1 VWQEVEMWFGAAII
15 IALTLVVLMWPAGR
29 ICRRVGFSPWLGTL
43 IVVPIANIILLW
55 FVALARWP
63 ALDASDGG
71 T

>member
-1 VWQEVEMWFGAAII
+1 MWFGAAII